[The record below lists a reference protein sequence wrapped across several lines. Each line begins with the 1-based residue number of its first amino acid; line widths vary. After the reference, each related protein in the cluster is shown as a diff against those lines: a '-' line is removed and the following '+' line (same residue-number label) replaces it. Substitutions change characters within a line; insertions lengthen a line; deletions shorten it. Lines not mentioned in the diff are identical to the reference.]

1 MTDTR
6 NMITRLDD
14 LKMGDMIC
22 VDQGVVKSREA
33 YPVHN
38 PRAYLIVDIEIL
50 DLPTIRNFV
59 ADVPVRHWYKFYGLE
74 VGGDPGPPIIIFSGY
89 ANQSID
95 DRYAGVIRGKD
106 KLFIK
111 RRQPAIKKNKLT
123 IADVVR

>member
-6 NMITRLDD
+6 NMITRLGD

-33 YPVHN
+33 YSVHN

-50 DLPTIRNFV
+50 DLHPISSAR
-59 ADVPVRHWYKFYGLE
+59 DPGRQWYKFYGLE
-74 VGGDPGPPIIIFSGY
+74 VGGDPGPPVIVFAGY

-111 RRQPAIKKNKLT
+111 RRPPAIKKNKLT
-123 IADVVR
+123 MADVVR